1 MSTSKSSGVRVLV
14 TGAGGFIG
22 HHLVAF
28 LKEQGYWVRGV
39 DLKRPEYAPTVA
51 DEFQL
56 LDLRRRE
63 NCLEATSGNRRSLR
77 TGGGHGR
84 NGFHLPPSRADS
96 PQQYSDQYTHTRRS
110 ARKRRSS
117 LSVHV
122 VGLCLSRVS
131 AGRYE
136 RRATSRGTRVPSC
149 TTRRIWMGEAD
160 YGATLRTLPGRLRY
174 GNADR
179 PLPQHIRAVRNLG
192 WRS

>member
-1 MSTSKSSGVRVLV
+1 MSSSKSSGVPGPRHRCRRFHR
-14 TGAGGFIG
+14 APS
-22 HHLVAF
+22 
-28 LKEQGYWVRGV
+28 RGV
-39 DLKRPEYAPTVA
+39 SQGTGILGKGSRSEAPRICPYGRGRIPASRSTTLGELSGGHV
-51 DEFQL
+51 
-56 LDLRRRE
+56 
-63 NCLEATSGNRRSLR
+63 GNRRSLR

-96 PQQYSDQYTHTRRS
+96 PQQHSDQHTHARRR
-110 ARKRRSS
+110 AREWRSS

-136 RRATSRGTRVPSC
+136 RRATSRGTRVPGC
-149 TTRRIWMGEAD
+149 TTRRIWMGETD

-179 PLPQHIRAVRNLG
+179 PVPQHIRAVRNLG
-192 WRS
+192 WGS